1 VPSFSVRSVFKKIRR
16 LVPFGV
22 RVAFFRMKRRA
33 HDLFSRGD
41 FCVQNPSAKESF
53 GILLFSHR
61 AKLFRDYPEPWYSLQ
76 KNKVKNLAC
85 ATIKT
90 DYALIKPAQ
99 IFSFWRLV
107 GPTKASKG
115 YENGMTIADGTL
127 TRSMGGGLC
136 QLSNALYWVALHIG
150 CDIVERH
157 RHSFD
162 FFPDSY
168 RSVPFGAGATVYYN
182 YVDLRFINR
191 TEQDILI
198 RTWMDSD
205 YLHIDA
211 YARHEPHR
219 TYSVVEKN
227 HAFTEINGDPWRSND
242 LYRIKYQDGKE
253 VSQEHI
259 AHNKGKVQY
268 KINTNK

>member
-1 VPSFSVRSVFKKIRR
+1 
-16 LVPFGV
+16 
-22 RVAFFRMKRRA
+22 MKRRV

-53 GILLFSHR
+53 GILLFSHT
-61 AKLFRDYPEPWYSLQ
+61 AKLFRDYPEPWFSLQ
-76 KNKVKNLAC
+76 KNKVKNLAR
-85 ATIKT
+85 ATLKT
-90 DYALIKPAQ
+90 DYALIEPEQ

-107 GPTKASKG
+107 GSTTASKG
-115 YENGMTIADGTL
+115 YDNGMTIADGKL

-136 QLSNALYWVALHIG
+136 QLSNALYWVALHCG
-150 CDIVERH
+150 CDIIERH

-168 RSVPFGAGATVYYN
+168 RTVPFGAGATVFNN
-182 YVDLRFINR
+182 YVDLRFTNR
-191 TEQDILI
+191 TGQSILL

-211 YARHEPHR
+211 YAAREPQY

-227 HAFTEINGDPWRSND
+227 HAFTDINGEHWRSND
-242 LYRIKYQDGKE
+242 LYRIKYQYGKE
-253 VSQEHI
+253 CSQEHI
-259 AHNKGKVQY
+259 AHNTGKVQY
-268 KINTNK
+268 EINSDKKLQA